1 MRIEVSMNRRTAI
14 LLGVVMLALTARATW
29 AHEGHTHTI
38 MGTVMGRDAHAVQV
52 KTPGGETL
60 SIAITDKTT
69 VVRGK
74 LKAAIADV
82 QKGSRVVVDIGNGE
96 DPLIANEI
104 RLGAVASAAK
114 K

>member
-1 MRIEVSMNRRTAI
+1 MNRRMGMF
-14 LLGVVMLALTARATW
+14 LGMVLLALTAQRAW

-38 MGTVMGRDAHAVQV
+38 MGTVMVRDAHGLQV
-52 KTPGGETL
+52 KTPGGEIL
-60 SIAITDKTT
+60 SIAITDKTG

-74 LKAAIADV
+74 QKAAIADV

-96 DPLIANEI
+96 DPLIASEI
-104 RLGAVASAAK
+104 RLGAAPSAAK

>member
-1 MRIEVSMNRRTAI
+1 MSRQLTIGI
-14 LLGVVMLALTARATW
+14 LILVALVAPARLW

-38 MGTVMGRDAHAVQV
+38 MGTVMGRDAHVVQV

-74 LKAAIADV
+74 QKAAIADV
-82 QKGSRVVVDIGNGE
+82 QKGTRVVVDIGNGE

-104 RLGAVASAAK
+104 RLGAVSVTAK

>member
-1 MRIEVSMNRRTAI
+1 MTRRTTAF
-14 LLGVVMLALTARATW
+14 LGIALLALSAHAAW
-29 AHEGHTHTI
+29 AHDGHTHTI
-38 MGTVMGRDAHAVQV
+38 MGTVMVRDAHAVQV

-69 VVRGK
+69 VLRGK
-74 LKAAIADV
+74 KKLAIEDV

-104 RLGAVASAAK
+104 RLGALSVTAK

>member
-1 MRIEVSMNRRTAI
+1 MNRRMA
-14 LLGVVMLALTARATW
+14 VFFCVMLLAVAARAW

-38 MGTVMGRDAHAVQV
+38 MGTVMGRDAQAVQV

-74 LKAAIADV
+74 QKASIADV

-96 DPLIANEI
+96 DPLIANQI
-104 RLGAVASAAK
+104 RLGVVSVTAK

>member
-1 MRIEVSMNRRTAI
+1 MSRQLTIGI
-14 LLGVVMLALTARATW
+14 LVLVALVAPARLR

-38 MGTVMGRDAHAVQV
+38 MGTVMGRDARVVQV

-74 LKAAIADV
+74 QKAAIADV
-82 QKGSRVVVDIGNGE
+82 QKGTRVVVDIGNGE

-104 RLGAVASAAK
+104 RLGVVPVMAK